1 MTSQKPGLL
10 KLNPTIQ
17 YQGNAIRPFGSTIYK
32 VPNLSDLSHQVQLLN
47 TESLKTFFPS
57 QYSLSEG
64 EDPEEKLVHDTISLA
79 SRGSFPIGSSKT
91 KSLHSAET
99 SSRKSFASLT
109 QNLDS
114 GSTQSRQQQV
124 WSLELNR
131 ITS

>member
-1 MTSQKPGLL
+1 M
-10 KLNPTIQ
+10 
-17 YQGNAIRPFGSTIYK
+17 
-32 VPNLSDLSHQVQLLN
+32 PNLSDLSYILKVQLLN
-47 TESLKTFFPS
+47 IMYESLTTFFPS

-64 EDPEEKLVHDTISLA
+64 EDPEEKLVDDTISLA